1 MVRQRLDQSRPT
13 PHSWP
18 TSGQSHWGGLVTSH
32 CERRSSFLG
41 RVVVAHVQGS
51 PKGGDALGSLG
62 VTSTRLCP
70 VPPFYGEAGLY
81 RGHFSIAN
89 LPVLLLLEPL
99 LHWTGDR
106 A

>member
-1 MVRQRLDQSRPT
+1 MDRPHLEQSARPPHSNTTCGQSRR
-13 PHSWP
+13 
-18 TSGQSHWGGLVTSH
+18 GGLVTSH

-70 VPPFYGEAGLY
+70 VPPSHWEAHLRLGERHNNLAAQGRCSLQNAV
-81 RGHFSIAN
+81 RGPA
-89 LPVLLLLEPL
+89 
-99 LHWTGDR
+99 
-106 A
+106 